1 MYLPAN
7 GVRALR
13 ALGLEAAVAGR
24 AAPIPSQ
31 RLLDHR
37 GRLLAD
43 IDLRELWGDV
53 GPCLALPRVD
63 LHQVLREGVP
73 VRLGRTVGSLERV
86 DGPVG
91 VGFDDGGEGEFDL
104 VVGADGLH
112 SAIRRL
118 AGDRRPPVA
127 VGQQSWRFLAA
138 CPPEVTTW
146 TVLLGRGAS
155 FLAIPVG
162 GGAVYCYADTTDGNG
177 NGDGDP
183 VGRLRERFAGFAAPV
198 PGLLEQLDD
207 PDPPGHPPGV
217 PRTPPGPPG
226 HPPGVPRTPPGPPG
240 HPPGVPRTPPG
251 PPGHPLGVPR
261 TPPGP
266 PGHPLGVP
274 RTPPDPPGHPLG
286 VPRTPPD
293 PPGHPLGVPRTPP
306 GAHGRAPQAAAS
318 GLAGAASAGARGAP
332 WAAWRRRN
340 VSSRLGAC
348 GTSRRSGHP
357 RSAATSRTRSEAPC
371 TSSSSPAGRTWRPA
385 AASASRTSGP
395 LSPSWM
401 PKPRSV
407 VPATSAIEPWVRTRP
422 ACTITTRS
430 QTRSTS
436 PSRWVETSTSI
447 SSSPRTRSMRSSMS
461 SRPCGSMPSVGS
473 SRSRRRGSWT
483 SATASL
489 TRCCMPVEKPP
500 MAR

>member
-1 MYLPAN
+1 MERCRILVVGAGLAGLALARALRQAGFAPEVIEWADAWNGAGTGMYLPAN

-13 ALGLEAAVAGR
+13 ALGLEAAVASR

-207 PDPPGHPPGV
+207 PDPPGHP
-217 PRTPPGPPG
+217 
-226 HPPGVPRTPPGPPG
+226 
-240 HPPGVPRTPPG
+240 
-251 PPGHPLGVPR
+251 LGVPQ
-261 TPPGP
+261 TPPA
-266 PGHPLGVP
+266 
-274 RTPPDPPGHPLG
+274 DPPGHPLG
-286 VPRTPPD
+286 VPRTPPARVHAAPIQQVAAEQWGRGAVVLVGD
-293 PPGHPLGVPRTPP
+293 A
-306 GAHGRAPQAAAS
+306 AHGMSPNMAEGASLAFEDALVLAACV
-318 GLAGAASAGARGAP
+318 RD
-332 WAAWRRRN
+332 
-340 VSSRLGAC
+340 
-348 GTSRRSGHP
+348 
-357 RSAATSRTRSEAPC
+357 AATVEQAL
-371 TSSSSPAGRTWRPA
+371 A
-385 AASASRTSGP
+385 AFVAR
-395 LSPSWM
+395 
-401 PKPRSV
+401 R
-407 VPATSAIEPWVRTRP
+407 
-422 ACTITTRS
+422 
-430 QTRSTS
+430 
-436 PSRWVETSTSI
+436 
-447 SSSPRTRSMRSSMS
+447 SPRTGWVRAQTHRRDRTRDLPPALRNLTLRTLGRRIFQGNY
-461 SRPCGSMPSVGS
+461 RP
-473 SRSRRRGSWT
+473 
-483 SATASL
+483 L
-489 TRCCMPVEKPP
+489 LPP
-500 MAR
+500 I

>member
-1 MYLPAN
+1 MERCRILVVGAGLAGLALARALRQAGFAPEVIERADAWNGGGTGMYLPAN

-24 AAPIPSQ
+24 GAPIPSQ

-112 SAIRRL
+112 SGIRRL
-118 AGDRRPPVA
+118 AGDRRPPVP

-155 FLAIPVG
+155 FLVIPVG

-177 NGDGDP
+177 NGAGDP
-183 VGRLRERFAGFAAPV
+183 LGRLRRRFAGFAAPV
-198 PGLLEQLDD
+198 PGLLEQLHD

-217 PRTPPGPPG
+217 PRTPP
-226 HPPGVPRTPPGPPG
+226 PRVLAAPIQQVAAEQWGRG
-240 HPPGVPRTPPG
+240 AVVLVG
-251 PPGHPLGVPR
+251 
-261 TPPGP
+261 
-266 PGHPLGVP
+266 
-274 RTPPDPPGHPLG
+274 DA
-286 VPRTPPD
+286 
-293 PPGHPLGVPRTPP
+293 
-306 GAHGRAPQAAAS
+306 AHGMSPNMAEGASLAFEDALVLAACV
-318 GLAGAASAGARGAP
+318 RD
-332 WAAWRRRN
+332 
-340 VSSRLGAC
+340 
-348 GTSRRSGHP
+348 
-357 RSAATSRTRSEAPC
+357 AATVGQAL
-371 TSSSSPAGRTWRPA
+371 A
-385 AASASRTSGP
+385 AFVAR
-395 LSPSWM
+395 
-401 PKPRSV
+401 R
-407 VPATSAIEPWVRTRP
+407 
-422 ACTITTRS
+422 
-430 QTRSTS
+430 
-436 PSRWVETSTSI
+436 
-447 SSSPRTRSMRSSMS
+447 SPRTGWVRAQTHRRDRTRDLPPALRNLTLRTLGRRIFQSNY
-461 SRPCGSMPSVGS
+461 RP
-473 SRSRRRGSWT
+473 
-483 SATASL
+483 L
-489 TRCCMPVEKPP
+489 LPP
-500 MAR
+500 I